1 MSKKEKKGYKQ
12 SRKNTEQ
19 IVPIKGAT
27 GKLRKKAGARVV
39 DNKQIQKSKNEDKT
53 RKGLSTFIANTAKVS
68 ESLSFQL
75 ILVLLCMLT
84 INVVLIKT
92 NNRME
97 RRTTKDWGRLKE
109 QLSVLLKMTRYG
121 SQKNQERNEYC
132 GEARISLLLFAAKML
147 SAVK

>member
-12 SRKNTEQ
+12 SRKNAEQ

-39 DNKQIQKSKNEDKT
+39 DDKRIQKSKNEDKT

-75 ILVLLCMLT
+75 ILFSYVC
-84 INVVLIKT
+84 
-92 NNRME
+92 
-97 RRTTKDWGRLKE
+97 
-109 QLSVLLKMTRYG
+109 
-121 SQKNQERNEYC
+121 
-132 GEARISLLLFAAKML
+132 
-147 SAVK
+147 